1 MSVTCT
7 QQSQKNYGNY
17 LQEKYLA
24 TDIKECSKQ
33 PRFKGTSL
41 ISFFFCFIFS
51 LVFYVQYLTY
61 AI

>member
-1 MSVTCT
+1 MHTAIT
-7 QQSQKNYGNY
+7 EKNYGNY

-41 ISFFFCFIFS
+41 IPVFFASFFASFLSTLLNLCH
-51 LVFYVQYLTY
+51 LMT
-61 AI
+61 